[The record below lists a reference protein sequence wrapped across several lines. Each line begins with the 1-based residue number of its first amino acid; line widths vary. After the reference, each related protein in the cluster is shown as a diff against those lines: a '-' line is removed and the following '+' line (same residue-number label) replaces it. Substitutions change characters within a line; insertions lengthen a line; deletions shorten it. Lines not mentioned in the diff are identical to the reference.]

1 MFEYQKRVQV
11 CEEKLKKAGV
21 KDTKWMYTRDCYI
34 VSPYDWKTYHDKR
47 NKECG
52 RLKKLKLS
60 TFEIEEQ
67 MAIWEETH
75 TQEIV
80 VDEISGR
87 TERVPIYTLKSMDTN
102 AIIALDMYHDIPED
116 DIDHN
121 KAAAMAEYY
130 KEMMQI
136 KGELGTLLP
145 SYAQHHFLPPQV
157 RRELTDTEFKHW
169 LKVAWNGITNIF
181 HREND
186 EEFLAKNAL
195 YHDDE
200 MKYINAEA
208 SYDGTIKRSI
218 PIFYIKKLK
227 NQEEL
232 LKNFSGAMSFLT
244 KTAVNYYCLNE
255 VLDMVTL
262 MGNYA
267 KGLNV

>member
-21 KDTKWMYTRDCYI
+21 KDTKWMYTEDGYI

-47 NKECG
+47 NKEWG

-80 VDEISGR
+80 VDEVSGR
-87 TERVPIYTLKSMDTN
+87 TERVPTYLLNEVPSYVLYYDATDLVDAKT
-102 AIIALDMYHDIPED
+102 
-116 DIDHN
+116 
-121 KAAAMAEYY
+121 KAKADYY

-169 LKVAWNGITNIF
+169 LKAAWNGITNIF

-186 EEFLAKNAL
+186 EEFLANNAL